1 MSLQRSPQSKHS
13 NFSSESE
20 QMIDLRTKYHL
31 ILGVMKGWV
40 KNIPHPVDENDAAIL
55 GVLEGQLGRYGD
67 IPVAYQSIEKYVK
80 LIEEI
85 TNPKGEIHNQIVLM
99 RLKPRAEELL
109 VYLDEAYN
117 SISARLHPLSGRS
130 SMDTLLLESSLHKAE
145 EEALAWKAEA
155 KALVTKLDEELA
167 KRVAAELLV
176 TKLDEELAKKV
187 AAELLATKLDEEA
200 LARKR
205 EAEEALARKRE
216 EEEALASKREAEEAL
231 AVKLQEELVARKTEE
246 KALNLAEESVLRK
259 EEEAP
264 IKRVLHKAEV
274 KAHKAGE
281 GAAEAR
287 PAEEVMENIESLRHA
302 IEKDF
307 KSFDPSHSATN
318 AKFIGRPVQGEKT
331 TLFPILNKIGGHYV
345 WKEMTIGAYREEAL
359 SRSKN
364 TKVSPN
370 EVEMSVAHA
379 VGFQEYLRIKN
390 FFQDD
395 GVQIVSAI
403 RAIPS
408 KENNT
413 KTAKIALET
422 AYIEATM
429 SHLNIDGINITYN
442 SKNGTKSH
450 IVTKN
455 LRDFLRSNV
464 EEACKFLAH
473 DIFHDSSVVLA
484 HLEHSIDVMGSVM
497 AGMREIDMSN
507 ITFNSHL

>member
-1 MSLQRSPQSKHS
+1 M
-13 NFSSESE
+13 
-20 QMIDLRTKYHL
+20 
-31 ILGVMKGWV
+31 
-40 KNIPHPVDENDAAIL
+40 
-55 GVLEGQLGRYGD
+55 
-67 IPVAYQSIEKYVK
+67 
-80 LIEEI
+80 
-85 TNPKGEIHNQIVLM
+85 
-99 RLKPRAEELL
+99 
-109 VYLDEAYN
+109 
-117 SISARLHPLSGRS
+117 
-130 SMDTLLLESSLHKAE
+130 
-145 EEALAWKAEA
+145 
-155 KALVTKLDEELA
+155 
-167 KRVAAELLV
+167 
-176 TKLDEELAKKV
+176 
-187 AAELLATKLDEEA
+187 
-200 LARKR
+200 
-205 EAEEALARKRE
+205 
-216 EEEALASKREAEEAL
+216 
-231 AVKLQEELVARKTEE
+231 ARKTEE

-281 GAAEAR
+281 GAAAAR